1 MTKDDILNSIKYS
14 LGYPRIDIEIE
25 DDVIESFID
34 VSISKISD
42 YADTT
47 KFITLP
53 ALSCQDFKLGTVI
66 NIYNNDD
73 TLTLNSSFDDSSNYM
88 FDETKVTLYST
99 GGNFRYRKQSI
110 LQQASQNLNMSVK
123 PKSFKQVGN
132 KLYIYNLQGEVA
144 VEYIPK
150 DFKLEYFEPSLVEW
164 VRKYSLALCKESI
177 GRIRSKYRSNS
188 GPFEMDGD
196 TLVNEALDT
205 QNMLLDDLDSKGYGF
220 FYVDT
225 D

>member
-1 MTKDDILNSIKYS
+1 MTKDDILYSIKHI
-14 LGYPRIDIEIE
+14 LGYPVIDIEID
-25 DDVIESFID
+25 DDVIEDFINIA
-34 VSISKISD
+34 ISKISD
-42 YADTT
+42 YADIT
-47 KFITLP
+47 KFTTLP
-53 ALSCQDFKLGTVI
+53 ALSCQDFKLGTVL
-66 NIYNNDD
+66 NIYNNENNS
-73 TLTLNSSFDDSSNYM
+73 LLNSSFDDGNYM

-99 GGNFRYRKQSI
+99 GSNFRYRKQSI
-110 LQQASQNLNMSVK
+110 LQQANRNLTMSIK
-123 PKSFKQVGN
+123 PNSFKQIGD
-132 KLYIYNLQGEVA
+132 KLYIDNLQGEVA

-150 DFKLEYFEPSLVEW
+150 HFCFNELEPSLIEW

-196 TLVNEALDT
+196 TLVNEALDA
-205 QNMLLDDLDSKGYGF
+205 QRDLLEDLDSKGYGF

>member
-1 MTKDDILNSIKYS
+1 MTKDDILYSIKHS
-14 LGYPRIDIEIE
+14 LGYPVIDIEID
-25 DDVIESFID
+25 DDVIEDFINIA
-34 VSISKISD
+34 ISKISD
-42 YADTT
+42 YADIT
-47 KFITLP
+47 KFTTLP
-53 ALSCQDFKLGTVI
+53 ALSCQDFKLGTVL
-66 NIYNNDD
+66 NIYNNENNS
-73 TLTLNSSFDDSSNYM
+73 LLNSSFDDGNYM

-99 GGNFRYRKQSI
+99 GSNFRYRKQSI
-110 LQQASQNLNMSVK
+110 LQQANRNLTMSIK
-123 PKSFKQVGN
+123 PKSFKQIGD
-132 KLYIYNLQGEVA
+132 KLYIDNLQGEVA

-150 DFKLEYFEPSLVEW
+150 HFCFNELDPSLIEW

-196 TLVNEALDT
+196 TLVNEALDA
-205 QNMLLDDLDSKGYGF
+205 QRDLLEDLDSKGYGF

>member
-1 MTKDDILNSIKYS
+1 MTRDELLTSIKYS
-14 LGYPRIDIEIE
+14 LGSPKIDIEI
-25 DDVIESFID
+25 DDEEINTFID
-34 VSISKISD
+34 IALSKISD

-47 KFITLP
+47 KFTNVSAVP
-53 ALSCQDFKLGTVI
+53 CQNFTLGTVL
-66 NIYNNDD
+66 NIYNND
-73 TLTLNSSFDDSSNYM
+73 NNISISNFDDNSYM

-99 GGNFRYRKQSI
+99 GGHFRYRKQAI
-110 LQQASQNLNMSVK
+110 LQQANQNLTSSLK
-123 PKSFKQVGN
+123 TTAFKQIGD

-150 DFKLEYFEPSLVEW
+150 LFKFEDLEPNLLEW
-164 VRKYSLALCKESI
+164 VRKYSLALSKEAI

-196 TLVNEALDT
+196 TLVNEAMDA
-205 QNMLLDDLDSKGYGF
+205 QRDLLDDLDSKGYGF